1 MIRCIAIVGPTASGK
16 TALGVAVAAAF
27 GGEVVSCDSMQI
39 YKYMNIGTAK
49 PTEEEKGGI
58 RHYMLDFLSPLESF
72 SAEAYREGAMA
83 AITDISERGVL
94 PIIVGGTGLY
104 LDTLLRKP
112 APAVVASSA
121 EYREKILKDINDG
134 ADKHSLWQRLAEID
148 PISAEKIHENNVKRV
163 IRAIEVYETTGK
175 PKSYWDSLTKEQKS
189 ELDVKIIALTFHN
202 REALYERIDKRV
214 DLMFDM
220 GLLCEVESLYSLGY
234 LCEPATAS
242 SAIGY
247 KELVAYIEGKCTLDE
262 AKERIKLSSRRYA
275 KRQLTW
281 FRHES
286 AAVPLYIDDECG
298 NIRDKEALTAEA
310 NRIIKEFL
318 EEQK

>member
-1 MIRCIAIVGPTASGK
+1 MIKCIAIVGPTASGK
-16 TALGVAVAAAF
+16 TSLGVAVAALF
-27 GGEVVSCDSMQI
+27 GGEVVNCDSMQI

-49 PTEEEKGGI
+49 PTEEEMAGV
-58 RHYMLDFLSPLESF
+58 RHHMLDFLSPLESF

-83 AITDISERGVL
+83 AITDISERGGL
-94 PIIVGGTGLY
+94 PVIVGGTGLY
-104 LDTLLRKP
+104 LDTLLRNP
-112 APAVVASSA
+112 TTEVDASSA
-121 EYREKILKDINDG
+121 EYREKILKDIKDT
-134 ADKHSLWQRLAEID
+134 DDRHRLWLRLLEID
-148 PISAEKIHENNVKRV
+148 PDSAEKIHENNVKRV
-163 IRAIEVYETTGK
+163 IRAIEIYETTGK
-175 PKSYWDSLTKEQKS
+175 PKSYWDSLTKLTKS

-202 REALYERIDKRV
+202 RETLYERIDKRV

-220 GLLCEVESLYSLGY
+220 GLLCEVESRFYLGY

-247 KELVAYIEGKCTLDE
+247 KELVAYIDGNCTLDE
-262 AKERIKLSSRRYA
+262 AKEKIKLSSRRYA

-286 AAVPLYIDDECG
+286 TAVPLYIDDESG
-298 NIRDKEALTAEA
+298 ALRSGEAVIEDAKQ
-310 NRIIKEFL
+310 IVKEFL

>member
-1 MIRCIAIVGPTASGK
+1 MIKCIAIVGPTASGK
-16 TALGVAVAAAF
+16 TSLGVAVAALF
-27 GGEVVSCDSMQI
+27 GGEVVNCDSMQI

-49 PTEEEKGGI
+49 PTEEEMAGV
-58 RHYMLDFLSPLESF
+58 RHHMLDFLSPLESF

-83 AITDISERGVL
+83 AITDISERGGL
-94 PIIVGGTGLY
+94 PVIVGGTGLY
-104 LDTLLRKP
+104 LDTLLRNP
-112 APAVVASSA
+112 TTEVDASSA
-121 EYREKILKDINDG
+121 EYREKILKDIKDT
-134 ADKHSLWQRLAEID
+134 DDRHRLWLRLLEID
-148 PISAEKIHENNVKRV
+148 PDSAEKIHENNVKRV
-163 IRAIEVYETTGK
+163 IRAIEIYETTGK
-175 PKSYWDSLTKEQKS
+175 PKSYWDSLTKLTKS

-202 REALYERIDKRV
+202 RETLYERIDKRV

-247 KELVAYIEGKCTLDE
+247 KELVAYIDGNCTLDE
-262 AKERIKLSSRRYA
+262 AKEKIKLSSRRYA

-286 AAVPLYIDDECG
+286 TAVPLYIDDELG
-298 NIRDKEALTAEA
+298 NIRDKEALTEEVK
-310 NRIIKEFL
+310 RIVKEFL